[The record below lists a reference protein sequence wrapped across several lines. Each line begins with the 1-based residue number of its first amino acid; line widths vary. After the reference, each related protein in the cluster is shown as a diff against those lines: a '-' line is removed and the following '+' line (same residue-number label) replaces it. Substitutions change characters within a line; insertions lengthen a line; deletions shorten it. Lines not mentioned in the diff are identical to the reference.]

1 MRIPEP
7 ARRPETTFDD
17 LVVACF
23 GSHCRDSATFPVGV
37 LGAKKMAPRL
47 RGGPAVECLH
57 LQAFATG
64 GGGAYPRCNLE
75 AMVRRRSCQA
85 VLTMALHPK
94 SFSIRQVLNAQD
106 QTSESVADASFGGG
120 SCRSATSAA

>member
-1 MRIPEP
+1 MRILKPTRSPE
-7 ARRPETTFDD
+7 ATLDD
-17 LVVACF
+17 LLVARF
-23 GSHCRDSATFPVGV
+23 DSHCRDSATFPVGV

-64 GGGAYPRCNLE
+64 GGGAYPRCILE
-75 AMVRRRSCQA
+75 AMARRRSCQA
-85 VLTMALHPK
+85 VLTMALHPN

-106 QTSESVADASFGGG
+106 QTSESVADARFGGG